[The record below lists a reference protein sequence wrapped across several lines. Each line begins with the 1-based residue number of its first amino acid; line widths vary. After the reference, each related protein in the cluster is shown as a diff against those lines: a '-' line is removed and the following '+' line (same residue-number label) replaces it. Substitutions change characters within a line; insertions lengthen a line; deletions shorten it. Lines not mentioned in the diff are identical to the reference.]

1 MSFTL
6 FNKRKPPLRS
16 PALGW
21 LFAMCVGMLS
31 HSAQAAWVINN
42 VAGNGG
48 VGLSDNSNAANAM
61 LNKPSGLALDS
72 KGNLYF
78 VDTMNNRIRK
88 VELRPVYSTT
98 ACYNTVTT
106 SCVPSG
112 VTVGAITTV
121 IGDNAKLKS
130 PLGLA
135 IDAQDNIY
143 VADTDNNRVLKFSN
157 AGVMSVVSDQVK
169 LPAALAVTPTGSIYI
184 ADTGNNRILSNA
196 SGAMSP
202 LVLKDALGTPSTS
215 SVKDAFGNPST
226 SVLNSPQ
233 GITVDASG
241 NIFVADTNN
250 NVIRKIDST
259 GKTSIVAGN
268 GAEGS
273 ASENVPAASAPLR
286 HPVGVAVDAQGNLY
300 IADTDN
306 NRIRKVDTS
315 GKVST
320 VAGTGS
326 EGDAGDNDNA
336 NAATL
341 KKPRNIVVDNKGNL
355 YVTDT
360 NNNRIRR
367 IVFADYSLA
376 ASKGINQTIRVGET
390 SQDIV
395 FTVKDAMG
403 NPSSGK
409 VINFTVGDVYGNS
422 STVAGVQA
430 SLSPTSAITNA
441 QGEVVT
447 RLSSTASSVYKVTAK
462 LADSEAVASTLILTG
477 SSATGGGSDSGGN
490 IVNITITTGSISNN
504 VSIGGTV
511 VNNGTVANATVQPNA
526 TLQGGI
532 IAGVIINYGILINF
546 EFTGTSLTGGTL
558 SGLINNTNGGTLQ
571 DIILTANS
579 QVKGGKVKGKVK
591 GDTAKPALL
600 ENVEI
605 TENTELSNVIL
616 GNNVTLPKTKNVTLI
631 NVTFTQNISIIT
643 NVKLQGTIT
652 GNAQAPAVLD
662 EGVEVAEESTLIN
675 VVITQK
681 VILPKKV
688 TYGRGVRFSSLN
700 QIAKTLDLANLLPF
714 LSIPSDCGNKCTNL
728 PSTTKRI
735 DLNASVLQTGS
746 SILAGL
752 NSLVSFKQNAWTL
765 IQHKA
770 FSYIHVMIG
779 TIRFAVQPVTVNVDT
794 AAANSDVQVV
804 DPTTVTLTT
813 PDGVTVTGQPTP
825 QDPASLQVGL
835 TKAGVPNVSVQVKGN
850 LRISVNVNS
859 EDWFSAHPDIA
870 TQEVTTTTVKDEYG
884 NPKTTGVYFTS
895 STHVQG
901 ITVAYHLFTDDDGK
915 LRRQFYYPAPAQ
927 PEIVVSLVKEL
938 GIEMDN
944 AWQMRFLVDGKKY
957 RGALDY
963 HITKGTP
970 SSSGKLEVK
979 YLKNQGNHITYILTY
994 PDGSQQQLLSQP
1006 D

>member
-1 MSFTL
+1 MSFML
-6 FNKRKPPLRS
+6 FKFNKRKPPLRS

-21 LFAMCVGMLS
+21 LFAVCVGILS
-31 HSAQAAWVINN
+31 HSAQAAWVIKN
-42 VAGNGG
+42 VAGNGAI
-48 VGLSDNSNAANAM
+48 GLSDSSNAANAM

-78 VDTMNNRIRK
+78 VDTMNNRVRK
-88 VELRPVYSTT
+88 VELRPVYPTMT
-98 ACYNTVTT
+98 CYNTTT
-106 SCVPSG
+106 SNCTPSG
-112 VTVGAITTV
+112 LAVGAISTV
-121 IGDNAKLKS
+121 IGENAQLKS

-157 AGVMSVVSDQVK
+157 TGVMSVVSDQLK
-169 LPAALAVTPTGSIYI
+169 LPAAVAVTPTGNVYV

-215 SVKDAFGNPST
+215 STAL
-226 SVLNSPQ
+226 LNSPQ
-233 GITVDASG
+233 GIAVDASG
-241 NIFVADTNN
+241 NVFVADTNN
-250 NVIRKIDST
+250 NVVRKIDPT
-259 GKTSIVAGN
+259 GKTSIIAGN
-268 GAEGS
+268 VLEGS
-273 ASENVPAASAPLR
+273 ASENVPAVSAPLR
-286 HPVGVAVDAQGNLY
+286 HPVGVAIDAQGNIY

-326 EGDAGDNDNA
+326 EGDSGDNDNA
-336 NAATL
+336 SAATL
-341 KKPRNIVVDNKGNL
+341 KKPRNLVTDNKGNL

-367 IVFADYSLA
+367 IVFAEYTLA
-376 ASKGINQTIRVGET
+376 VTKGINQTIRVGDT

-409 VINFTVGDVYGNS
+409 VINFSVGDVYGNS
-422 STVAGVQA
+422 STAGAQA
-430 SLSPTSAITNA
+430 SLSPNSATTNA

-447 RLSSTASSVYKVTAK
+447 RLSSTASSVYKVSAK
-462 LADSEAVASTLILTG
+462 LADSEATASTLVLTG
-477 SSATGGGSDSGGN
+477 SSATGGGSDSGGT

-526 TLQGGI
+526 TLQGGTV
-532 IAGVIINYGILINF
+532 AGVIINYGILINF

-558 SGLINNTNGGTLQ
+558 SGLINNTRGGTLQ
-571 DIILTANS
+571 DIILTASS
-579 QVKGGKVKGKVK
+579 QVKGGKVKGKVQ
-591 GDTAKPALL
+591 GDAAKPAVL
-600 ENVEI
+600 ENVEVA
-605 TENTELSNVIL
+605 ENTELSNVIL

-631 NVTFTQNISIIT
+631 NVTFTQNVSIVT

-675 VVITQK
+675 VIITQK
-681 VILPKKV
+681 VVLPKKV

-700 QIAKTLDLANLLPF
+700 QIAKGLDLADLLPL
-714 LSIPSDCGNKCTNL
+714 LSLPSNCGSKCANL

-735 DLNASVLQTGS
+735 DLNANMLQTGS

-765 IQHKA
+765 IQHKV

-813 PDGVTVTGQPTP
+813 PDGITVTGQPTP
-825 QDPASLQVGL
+825 QDPVYLQVGL
-835 TKAGVPNVSVQVKGN
+835 AKVGVPNFSIQVKGN
-850 LRISVNVNS
+850 LKISVSSNS

-870 TQEVTTTTVKDEYG
+870 TQEVTSTGVKDEYG
-884 NPKTTGVYFTS
+884 NPKTTGVYFMP

-927 PEIVVSLVKEL
+927 PEIVVSVVREL

-944 AWQMRFLVDGKKY
+944 AWQMRFLVDGRKY

-979 YLKNQGNHITYILTY
+979 YLKNQGDHITYMLTY

>member
-21 LFAMCVGMLS
+21 LFAVCVGMLS
-31 HSAQAAWVINN
+31 HSAQAAWVIKN
-42 VAGNGG
+42 VAGNGAIG
-48 VGLSDNSNAANAM
+48 ATDSSNAASAM
-61 LNKPSGLALDS
+61 LNKPSGVALDS

-78 VDTMNNRIRK
+78 VDTMNNRVRK
-88 VELRPVYSTT
+88 VELRPVYPTMS
-98 ACYNTVTT
+98 CYNTTMTT
-106 SCVPSG
+106 CMPTDMS
-112 VTVGAITTV
+112 VGAISTV
-121 IGDNAKLKS
+121 IGENAQLKS

-157 AGVMSVVSDQVK
+157 TGVMSVISDQVK
-169 LPAALAVTPTGSIYI
+169 LPAAVAVTPTGSVYI

-196 SGAMSP
+196 SGAMNP
-202 LVLKDALGTPSTS
+202 LALKDALGTPSTS
-215 SVKDAFGNPST
+215 GSSL
-226 SVLNSPQ
+226 LNSPQ
-233 GITVDASG
+233 GIAVDASG

-250 NVIRKIDST
+250 NVVRKIDPT
-259 GKTSIVAGN
+259 GTASIIAGN
-268 GAEGS
+268 GFEGS
-273 ASENVPAASAPLR
+273 ASENAPAALAPLR
-286 HPVGVAVDAQGNLY
+286 HPVGVAVDAQGNLF

-315 GKVST
+315 GKIST

-326 EGDAGDNDNA
+326 EGGSGDDDNA

-341 KKPRNIVVDNKGNL
+341 KKPRSLAIDGKGNL

-367 IVFADYSLA
+367 IIFAEFTVA
-376 ASKGINQTIRVGET
+376 ATKGINQSIRVGET

-422 STVAGVQA
+422 STAGMQA
-430 SLSPTSAITNA
+430 SLSPTTATTNTEG
-441 QGEVVT
+441 QVVT

-462 LADSEAVASTLILTG
+462 LADSEAAASTLILTG
-477 SSATGGGSDSGGN
+477 SSASGSGSDSGGT
-490 IVNITITTGSISNN
+490 IVNVTITTGSISNN

-526 TLQGGI
+526 TLQGGV
-532 IAGVIINYGILINF
+532 IAGIIVNYGILINF

-558 SGLINNTNGGTLQ
+558 SGSINNTNGGTLQ

-579 QVKGGKVKGKVK
+579 QVKGGKVKGKVQ
-591 GDTAKPALL
+591 GDAAKPAVL

-605 TENTELSNVIL
+605 AENTELSNVVL
-616 GNNVTLPKTKNVTLI
+616 GNNVVLPKTKTVTLI
-631 NVTFTQNISIIT
+631 NVSFTQNISIVT

-662 EGVEVAEESTLIN
+662 EGVEVAEDATLIN

-681 VILPKKV
+681 VVLPKKV

-700 QIAKTLDLANLLPF
+700 QIAKTLDLAELLPL
-714 LSIPSDCGNKCTNL
+714 LSIPSDCGSKCANL

-735 DLNASVLQTGS
+735 DLSANVLQTGS

-752 NSLVSFKQNAWTL
+752 NSLVSFRQNAWTL
-765 IQHKA
+765 IQHKV

-794 AAANSDVQVV
+794 VAANSDVQMV

-813 PDGVTVTGQPTP
+813 PDGITVTGQPTP

-835 TKAGVPNVSVQVKGN
+835 TKVGVPNFSVQVKGN

-870 TQEVTTTTVKDEYG
+870 TQEVTTTGVKDEYG
-884 NPKTTGVYFTS
+884 NPKTTGVYFMP

-901 ITVAYHLFTDDDGK
+901 ISVAYHLFTDDEGK

-927 PEIVVSLVKEL
+927 PEIVVSVVREL

-944 AWQMRFLVDGKKY
+944 AWQMRFLVDGRKY

-979 YLKNQGNHITYILTY
+979 YLKNQGDRITYLLTY

>member
-21 LFAMCVGMLS
+21 LFAVCVGMLS
-31 HSAQAAWVINN
+31 HSAQAAWVIKN
-42 VAGNGG
+42 VAGNGAIG
-48 VGLSDNSNAANAM
+48 ATDSSNAASAM
-61 LNKPSGLALDS
+61 LNKPSGVALDS

-78 VDTMNNRIRK
+78 VDTMNNRVRK
-88 VELRPVYSTT
+88 VELRPVYPTMS
-98 ACYNTVTT
+98 CYNTTMTT
-106 SCVPSG
+106 CMPTDMS
-112 VTVGAITTV
+112 VGAISTV
-121 IGDNAKLKS
+121 IGENAQLKS

-157 AGVMSVVSDQVK
+157 TGVMSVISDQVK
-169 LPAALAVTPTGSIYI
+169 LPAAVAVTPTGSVYI

-196 SGAMSP
+196 SGAMNP
-202 LVLKDALGTPSTS
+202 LALKDALGTPSTS
-215 SVKDAFGNPST
+215 GSSL
-226 SVLNSPQ
+226 LNSPQ
-233 GITVDASG
+233 GIAVDASG

-250 NVIRKIDST
+250 NVVRKIDPT
-259 GKTSIVAGN
+259 GTASIIAGN
-268 GAEGS
+268 GFEGS
-273 ASENVPAASAPLR
+273 ASENAPAALAPLR
-286 HPVGVAVDAQGNLY
+286 HPVGVAVDAQGNLF

-315 GKVST
+315 GKIST

-326 EGDAGDNDNA
+326 EGGSGDDDNA

-341 KKPRNIVVDNKGNL
+341 KKPRSLAIDGKGNL

-367 IVFADYSLA
+367 IIFAEFTVA
-376 ASKGINQTIRVGET
+376 ATKGINQSIRVGET

-422 STVAGVQA
+422 STAGMQA
-430 SLSPTSAITNA
+430 SLSPTTATTNTEG
-441 QGEVVT
+441 QVVT

-462 LADSEAVASTLILTG
+462 LADSEAAASTLILTG
-477 SSATGGGSDSGGN
+477 SSASGSGSDSGGT
-490 IVNITITTGSISNN
+490 IVNVTITTGSISNN

-526 TLQGGI
+526 TLQGGV
-532 IAGVIINYGILINF
+532 IAGIIVNYGILINF

-558 SGLINNTNGGTLQ
+558 SGSINNTNGGTLQ

-579 QVKGGKVKGKVK
+579 QVKGGKVKGKVQ
-591 GDTAKPALL
+591 GDAAKPAVL

-605 TENTELSNVIL
+605 AENTELSNVVL
-616 GNNVTLPKTKNVTLI
+616 GNNVVLPKTKTVTLI
-631 NVTFTQNISIIT
+631 NVSFTQNISIVT

-662 EGVEVAEESTLIN
+662 EGVEVAEDATLIN

-681 VILPKKV
+681 VVLPKKV

-700 QIAKTLDLANLLPF
+700 QIAKTLDLAELLPL
-714 LSIPSDCGNKCTNL
+714 LSIPSDCGSKCANL

-735 DLNASVLQTGS
+735 DLSANVLQTGS

-752 NSLVSFKQNAWTL
+752 NSLVSFRQNAWTL
-765 IQHKA
+765 IQHKV

-794 AAANSDVQVV
+794 AAANSDVQMV

-813 PDGVTVTGQPTP
+813 PDGITVTGQPTP

-835 TKAGVPNVSVQVKGN
+835 TKVGVPNFSVQVKGN

-870 TQEVTTTTVKDEYG
+870 TQEVTTTGVKDEYG
-884 NPKTTGVYFTS
+884 NPKTTGVYFMP

-901 ITVAYHLFTDDDGK
+901 ISVAYHLFTDDEGK

-927 PEIVVSLVKEL
+927 PEIVVSVVREL

-944 AWQMRFLVDGKKY
+944 AWQMRFLVDGRKY

-979 YLKNQGNHITYILTY
+979 YLKNQGDRITYLLTY

>member
-21 LFAMCVGMLS
+21 LFAVCVGMLS
-31 HSAQAAWVINN
+31 HSAQAAWIIKN

-48 VGLSDNSNAANAM
+48 VGLSDSSNAANAM

-78 VDTMNNRIRK
+78 VDTMNNRVRK
-88 VELRPVYSTT
+88 VELRPVYPTMT
-98 ACYNTVTT
+98 CYNTATT
-106 SCVPSG
+106 NCVPSG
-112 VTVGAITTV
+112 LTVGAISTV
-121 IGDNAKLKS
+121 IGENAKLKS

-169 LPAALAVTPTGSIYI
+169 LPGALAVTPTGSVYI

-202 LVLKDALGTPSTS
+202 LVLKDALGTPSTT
-215 SVKDAFGNPST
+215 ST
-226 SVLNSPQ
+226 SLLNSPQ
-233 GITVDASG
+233 GIAVDASG
-241 NIFVADTNN
+241 NVFVADTNN
-250 NVIRKIDST
+250 NVVRKIDTT
-259 GKTSIVAGN
+259 GKTSIIAGN
-268 GAEGS
+268 GMEGS
-273 ASENVPAASAPLR
+273 ASENVSAASAPLR
-286 HPVGVAVDAQGNLY
+286 HPVGVTVDAQGNIY

-326 EGDAGDNDNA
+326 EGDAGDDDNA
-336 NAATL
+336 SAATL

-367 IVFADYSLA
+367 IVFAEYSLA
-376 ASKGINQTIRVGET
+376 ATKGINQTIRVGET

-409 VINFTVGDVYGNS
+409 LINFSVGDVYGNS
-422 STVAGVQA
+422 STAGTQA
-430 SLSPTSAITNA
+430 SLSPTSATTNA
-441 QGEVVT
+441 EGQVVT

-462 LADSEAVASTLILTG
+462 LADSEAVAATLILTG
-477 SSATGGGSDSGGN
+477 SSATGGGSDSGGT
-490 IVNITITTGSISNN
+490 IINITITTGSISNN

-532 IAGVIINYGILINF
+532 VAGIIVNYGILINF

-558 SGLINNTNGGTLQ
+558 SGLINNTSGGTLQ

-579 QVKGGKVKGKVK
+579 QVKGGKVKGKVQ
-591 GDTAKPALL
+591 GDAAKPAVL

-605 TENTELSNVIL
+605 AENTELSNVIL
-616 GNNVTLPKTKNVTLI
+616 GNNVTLPKTKTVTLI
-631 NVTFTQNISIIT
+631 NVTFTQNISVVT

-662 EGVEVAEESTLIN
+662 EGVEVAEDSTLIN

-700 QIAKTLDLANLLPF
+700 QIAKTLDLADLLPL
-714 LSIPSDCGNKCTNL
+714 LSIPSDCGSKCTNL
-728 PSTTKRI
+728 PSTSKRI
-735 DLNASVLQTGS
+735 DLSANVLQTGS

-765 IQHKA
+765 VQHKV
-770 FSYIHVMIG
+770 FSYIQVMIG

-794 AAANSDVQVV
+794 AAANSDVQMV

-813 PDGVTVTGQPTP
+813 PDGITVTGQPTA
-825 QDPASLQVGL
+825 QDPVSLQVGL
-835 TKAGVPNVSVQVKGN
+835 TKVGVPNFSVQVKGN
-850 LRISVNVNS
+850 LRISVSVNS
-859 EDWFSAHPDIA
+859 EDWFSAQPDIA
-870 TQEVTTTTVKDEYG
+870 TQEVTTTAVKDEYG
-884 NPKTTGVYFTS
+884 NPKTTGVYFMP

-927 PEIVVSLVKEL
+927 PEIVVSVVKEL

-944 AWQMRFLVDGKKY
+944 AWQMRFFVDGRKY

-979 YLKNQGNHITYILTY
+979 YLKNQGNHITYMLTY

>member
-21 LFAMCVGMLS
+21 LFAVCVGMLS
-31 HSAQAAWVINN
+31 HSAQAAWIIKN
-42 VAGNGG
+42 VAGNGAI
-48 VGLSDNSNAANAM
+48 GLSDSSNAANAM

-78 VDTMNNRIRK
+78 VDTMNNRVRK
-88 VELRPVYSTT
+88 VELHPVYPTMT
-98 ACYNTVTT
+98 CYNTATT
-106 SCVPSG
+106 NCVPSG
-112 VTVGAITTV
+112 LAVGAISTV
-121 IGDNAKLKS
+121 IGENAKLKS

-157 AGVMSVVSDQVK
+157 TGVMSVVSDQVK
-169 LPAALAVTPTGSIYI
+169 LPAALAVTPTGSVYI

-202 LVLKDALGTPSTS
+202 LVLKDALGTPST
-215 SVKDAFGNPST
+215 T
-226 SVLNSPQ
+226 SASLLSSPQ
-233 GITVDASG
+233 GIAVDASG
-241 NIFVADTNN
+241 NVFVADTNN
-250 NVIRKIDST
+250 NVVRKIDST
-259 GKTSIVAGN
+259 GKTSIIAGN
-268 GAEGS
+268 GMEGS
-273 ASENVPAASAPLR
+273 ASENVPATSAPLR
-286 HPVGVAVDAQGNLY
+286 HPVGVTVDAQGNIY

-326 EGDAGDNDNA
+326 EGDAGDDDNA
-336 NAATL
+336 SAATL

-367 IVFADYSLA
+367 IVFAEYSLA

-409 VINFTVGDVYGNS
+409 LINFSVGDVYGNS
-422 STVAGVQA
+422 STAGTQA
-430 SLSPTSAITNA
+430 SLSPTSATTNA
-441 QGEVVT
+441 EGQVVT

-462 LADSEAVASTLILTG
+462 LADSEAVAATLILTG
-477 SSATGGGSDSGGN
+477 SSATGGGSDSGGT
-490 IVNITITTGSISNN
+490 IINITITTGSISNN

-532 IAGVIINYGILINF
+532 VAGIIVNYGILINF

-558 SGLINNTNGGTLQ
+558 SGLINNTSGGTLQ

-579 QVKGGKVKGKVK
+579 QVKGGKVKGKVQ
-591 GDTAKPALL
+591 GDAAKPAVL

-605 TENTELSNVIL
+605 AENTELSNVIL

-631 NVTFTQNISIIT
+631 NVTFTQNISVVT

-662 EGVEVAEESTLIN
+662 EGVEVAEDSTLIN

-681 VILPKKV
+681 VVLPKKV

-700 QIAKTLDLANLLPF
+700 QIAKSLDLADILPL
-714 LSIPSDCGNKCTNL
+714 LSIPSDCGSKCTNL

-735 DLNASVLQTGS
+735 DLSANVLQTGS
-746 SILAGL
+746 SILDGL

-765 IQHKA
+765 IQHKV

-794 AAANSDVQVV
+794 AAANSDVQTL

-813 PDGVTVTGQPTP
+813 SDGITVTGQPTP

-835 TKAGVPNVSVQVKGN
+835 TKVGVPNVSVQVKGN
-850 LRISVNVNS
+850 LRISVSVNS

-870 TQEVTTTTVKDEYG
+870 TQEVTTTGVKDEYG
-884 NPKTTGVYFTS
+884 NPKTTGVYFMP

-927 PEIVVSLVKEL
+927 PEIVVSVVREL

-979 YLKNQGNHITYILTY
+979 YLKNQGNHITYMLTY